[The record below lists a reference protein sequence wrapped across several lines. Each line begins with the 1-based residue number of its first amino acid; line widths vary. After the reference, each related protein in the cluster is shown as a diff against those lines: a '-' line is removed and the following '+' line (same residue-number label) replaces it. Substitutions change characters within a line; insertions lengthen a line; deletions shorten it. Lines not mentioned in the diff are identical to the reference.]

1 MNQKYIQI
9 ADWTFL
15 LLQRAGKSVS
25 SWLWIDFPH
34 LNLCRKAPVKSS
46 PQSEVPQTARSWWPS
61 PLGCRSWRTE
71 PKSSPDRWPS
81 QGTHTPCYRS
91 MACTSPVRRQN
102 SPTGSKHT
110 HTHTRTLHLAQA
122 APLTCDLQQSTF
134 VTPVPP
140 TQWSATDLSPCRGQ
154 EWLWTSSISSTGL
167 VCSQSYPQLH
177 HRSYRLLFNTKQNK
191 Q

>member
-1 MNQKYIQI
+1 MNQKYMQI

-25 SWLWIDFPH
+25 SWLWIAGTH
-34 LNLCRKAPVKSS
+34 CRKAPVKSS

-110 HTHTRTLHLAQA
+110 HTHTAFSTSCAPYMWPSAINICHASSSNTVKCHWSLTMQRTGVIM
-122 APLTCDLQQSTF
+122 D
-134 VTPVPP
+134 
-140 TQWSATDLSPCRGQ
+140 
-154 EWLWTSSISSTGL
+154 
-167 VCSQSYPQLH
+167 QLH
-177 HRSYRLLFNTKQNK
+177 FIHGFGL
-191 Q
+191 